1 MRLPL
6 SLGAIA
12 LGLAISA
19 TPASAAVIYSG
30 FTDGC
35 FACTPVSTPNLTT
48 VSDSNHLQFTNT
60 TFSNV
65 NAGTS
70 FGLGSFHLG
79 NGTSTYDEIF
89 NLLVTFT
96 VPAGSGANTF
106 VADVDGH
113 VQGNGADTPLTVTF
127 DNPQLAFNG
136 FTLTVSNLTGIT
148 TGDRSFQLTGT
159 IAAAP
164 VPGPTVGAGASSF
177 AIAALFL
184 GWLVRRRTSQL
195 V

>member
-1 MRLPL
+1 MRLPF
-6 SLGAIA
+6 SLVAIA
-12 LGLAISA
+12 LGLAISMA
-19 TPASAAVIYSG
+19 PASAAVIYSG

-35 FACTPVSTPNLTT
+35 FGCTPVSTPNPTT
-48 VSDSNHLQFTNT
+48 VSDPNHLQFTNT

-65 NAGTS
+65 NAGTP

-106 VADVDGH
+106 VADVNGH
-113 VQGNGADTPLTVTF
+113 VQGNGADTPLSVTF
-127 DNPQLAFNG
+127 DTPQLAFNG

-177 AIAALFL
+177 ALAALLL